1 MPKNDLKTPKNEI
14 LKVAKNAEK
23 SHFYTEKCHFEVI
36 FSPFQNLIFG
46 LHNPTHYRS
55 KSKKGLRHAQEDII
69 GFRTSLIIFLS
80 DVGLGQNLKSKIVS

>member
-36 FSPFQNLIFG
+36 FSPFQNLFFS

-55 KSKKGLRHAQEDII
+55 KSKKKALSRTAGYNWLSNEPNNFSI
-69 GFRTSLIIFLS
+69 GCRVRSEFE
-80 DVGLGQNLKSKIVS
+80 K